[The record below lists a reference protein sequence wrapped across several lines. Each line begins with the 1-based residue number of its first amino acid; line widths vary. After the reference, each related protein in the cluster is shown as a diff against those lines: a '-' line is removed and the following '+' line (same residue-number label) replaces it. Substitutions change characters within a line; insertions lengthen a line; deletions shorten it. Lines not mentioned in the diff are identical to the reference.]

1 MYTVV
6 IVDDEQFVRKG
17 LMKLMDWDAL
27 GFHVIGEADNG
38 EDAFAMIRAEQP
50 DLVITDIRMPVMDGL
65 DLIQAAAEEGRDT
78 EFIIISGYN
87 DFRYAQ
93 RAIRFGVMD
102 YVLKPVDKE
111 DMMEVLGKLRSKLED
126 KRREQERQR
135 IELGRR
141 QIEALL
147 RGELRGEEL
156 ARWSEPWVQAG
167 AEQYVYVLVELNS
180 DRPWEQEAAN
190 DAGLLGGQ
198 IQEVFRRTAN
208 SRLAPIIY
216 EHRRAYGLIVPD
228 LYWLA
233 SYSQPKDYLQEVL
246 RQLNQEPGWQF
257 RAYAGEA
264 VRSLEQLRNSY
275 RSAKEAVAYRFILPQ
290 SALIL
295 QEDIAGIQLAYK
307 PLQEKTYRELIEA
320 VEENKPEHI
329 VQSVHRV
336 FAEFV
341 EERFSPEAIK
351 TAIVQYVA
359 AVIKSIREFEGND
372 QNLGTVEAII
382 GWHDH
387 NITWTGLRQLLEQFM
402 REAAEMLSGL
412 YRTAGQR
419 GIYKVKSYVDHNF
432 HKNINLK
439 SIAAQFYM
447 NSAYLGQLFKKS
459 YGVYFNE
466 YLLQL
471 RIDEAKKLLKQ
482 GDLRIYEIAD
492 RVGFNSA
499 DYFVIQFEKLE
510 SMTPTE
516 YRNRWK

>member
-1 MYTVV
+1 MNTVV

-17 LMKLMDWDAL
+17 LVKMMDWEAL

-38 EDAFAMIRAEQP
+38 EDAFAIIRANKP
-50 DLVITDIRMPVMDGL
+50 DLVVTDIRMPAMDGL
-65 DLIQAAAEEGRDT
+65 ELIQAVAEDGLDT

-111 DMMEVLGKLRSKLED
+111 DMTEILNKLRGKLEE

-135 IELGRR
+135 NELGQR

-156 ARWSEPWVQAG
+156 ARWSAPWVEAG
-167 AEQYVYVLVELNS
+167 AEQYVYVLVELSS
-180 DRPWEQEAAN
+180 DQPWEQETAS
-190 DAGLLGGQ
+190 DTSQ
-198 IQEVFRRTAN
+198 IRSKLQEVFRRTA
-208 SRLAPIIY
+208 SSPLAPIIY
-216 EHRRAYGLIVPD
+216 EHRRAYGLIIPD
-228 LYWLA
+228 LYWRASHHQLA
-233 SYSQPKDYLQEVL
+233 GYLQEVL
-246 RQLNQEPGWQF
+246 HQLNQEPGWQY
-257 RAYAGEA
+257 RAYTGETIH
-264 VRSLEQLRNSY
+264 SLEQLRHSY
-275 RSAKEAVAYRFILPQ
+275 RSAKEAVAYRFVLHQ
-290 SALIL
+290 QLLL
-295 QEDIAGIQLAYK
+295 QPADIEGISLVYK
-307 PLQEKTYRELIEA
+307 PLQEHTHRQLIEA
-320 VEENKPEHI
+320 VEENKPEQI
-329 VQSVHRV
+329 MQSVQRI
-336 FAEFV
+336 FAECV

-351 TAIVQYVA
+351 TAIVQCVA
-359 AVIKSIREFEGND
+359 SVIKSIREFEGDD
-372 QNLGTVEAII
+372 QELRHIEAII

-387 NITWTGLRQLLEQFM
+387 NITWTGLRWLFEQFM
-402 REAAEMLSGL
+402 CEAAEMISGL

-419 GIYKVKSYVDHNF
+419 GIYKVKSYVDHHF

-471 RIDEAKKLLKQ
+471 RIEEAKKLLKQ

-510 SMTPTE
+510 KMTPTE